1 MGYIYIIKNTINNKV
16 YIGKT
21 NKHITKRFKEHIRDS
36 RKLTLQHRPL
46 YNAMR
51 KYGPDNFY
59 IELLEETQNT
69 AIREQFW
76 IEKFNSFYYGYN
88 ATKGG
93 DGTEYVDRE
102 LVIQEYQKYQTIT
115 KVSQET
121 GYDIETIRNI
131 LNNAGIEIFWNKENI
146 QKIKGVHLKQIDV
159 NTGETIAVYVTLTDA
174 AKQLHLSNKAGLQK
188 ALKSKRKYAYGYL
201 WQTITYEEYER
212 YTRNNN
218 PTS

>member
-21 NKHITKRFKEHIRDS
+21 NQHITKRFKEHIRDS
-36 RKLTLQHRPL
+36 RKLNLQHRPL
-46 YNAMR
+46 YKAMR
-51 KYGPDNFY
+51 KYGSDNFY
-59 IELLEETQNT
+59 IELLEETQDT

-76 IEKFNSFYYGYN
+76 IEKFNSFHYGYN

-93 DGTEYVDRE
+93 DGTEYIDRE
-102 LVIQEYQKYQTIT
+102 LIIQEYQKYQTIN

-121 GYDIETIRNI
+121 GHDIETIRNI
-131 LNNAGIEIFWNKENI
+131 LNNAGVTIFWNKENT
-146 QKIKGVHLKQIDV
+146 QKIKGRHVKQIDI
-159 NTGETIAVYVTLTDA
+159 NTGETIAVYITLTDA

-188 ALKSKRKYAYGYL
+188 ALRSKRKYAYGYL
-201 WQTITYEEYER
+201 WQTITYEEYEQ

-218 PTS
+218 S